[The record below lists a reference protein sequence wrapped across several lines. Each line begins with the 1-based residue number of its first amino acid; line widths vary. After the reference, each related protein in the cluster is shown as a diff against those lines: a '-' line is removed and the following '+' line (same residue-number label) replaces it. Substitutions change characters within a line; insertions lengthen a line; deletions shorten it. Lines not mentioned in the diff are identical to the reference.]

1 MLVELVKNVLSDP
14 QPPQTYHPQTVC
26 QVVANLLTIP
36 LLPYRLPLKSLGSF
50 SASMPFSD
58 LNVISPHLVTPIV
71 ESLDESSRIHLLSN
85 LVSFVPPRYPSL
97 SKEAVSAYLQLL
109 TALLNS
115 LPILG
120 DVGHRFAWHVRG
132 HP

>member
-36 LLPYRLPLKSLGSF
+36 LLPYRLPGSF

-58 LNVISPHLVTPIV
+58 LNVVSPHLVTPIV

-109 TALLNS
+109 TELSTNINAGFIS
-115 LPILG
+115 RRSAESISSI
-120 DVGHRFAWHVRG
+120 RRQ
-132 HP
+132 